1 MPRVVLPKARKET
14 SRQLLCHIRLPIW
27 PRFEILSN
35 CKVQILGK
43 ENEEVKVNQPSVR
56 FKLTTAGDRLLQK
69 KTMLKVINS

>member
-1 MPRVVLPKARKET
+1 MLPKARKET

-43 ENEEVKVNQPSVR
+43 ENEEEKVNKPCYVG
-56 FKLTTAGDRLLQK
+56 FKPRTSSDRLLQK
-69 KTMLKVINS
+69 KDAEGY